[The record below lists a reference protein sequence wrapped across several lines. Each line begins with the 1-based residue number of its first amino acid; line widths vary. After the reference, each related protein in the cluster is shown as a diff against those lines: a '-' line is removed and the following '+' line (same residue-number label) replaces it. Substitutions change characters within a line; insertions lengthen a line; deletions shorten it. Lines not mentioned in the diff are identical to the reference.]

1 MHRYEEEHD
10 ITAPLIASILWGH
23 SGEQKR
29 AAHQLASINDQIR
42 AKNIK
47 SNLHK
52 ASGCIDILAFKVA
65 AEGPRQASTAFE
77 SGNDTTLFM
86 KRKKSCR
93 DVFSWEIC
101 LDLGILN
108 GRSLWTFI
116 ATDLVGSAS
125 LSL

>member
-47 SNLHK
+47 SKLHK

-65 AEGPRQASTAFE
+65 AEGIRQASTAFE
-77 SGNDTTLFM
+77 SGNDTTLFKEAKKKL
-86 KRKKSCR
+86 KRCIQPGNLPRSWNIEWEEFMDFHR
-93 DVFSWEIC
+93 DR
-101 LDLGILN
+101 LG
-108 GRSLWTFI
+108 REC
-116 ATDLVGSAS
+116 
-125 LSL
+125 